1 MWHCIFPE
9 TFWDSSILFH
19 DVNLDSPG
27 YNLVTVHHPANTKRG
42 VVFICFRKSLPLE
55 ILNIHFL
62 QECINFEMKIGDKVC
77 NFISPYRSP
86 DQSFPEFQTF

>member
-27 YNLVTVHHPANTKRG
+27 YNLVTAHHPANTKRG

-86 DQSFPEFQTF
+86 DQSFQEFQTF